1 MEKFYIESSSTIIR
15 TFSFVGMIIGNDTV
29 KVISAIAMIAVNVAK
44 VCYEYRHSK
53 KVLKKSSRL
62 IIMKV

>member
-44 VCYEYRHSK
+44 VCYEYRKAK
-53 KVLKKSSRL
+53 K
-62 IIMKV
+62 